1 MASRK
6 AWVLLMGLSAAG
18 SSIIVPDEATHL
30 YLGLIDGSR
39 FIHGPDC
46 YNNNDGSFSVQLVV
60 VPQPASWMLGAM
72 GALGVLASARFQ
84 GRCLISGS
92 GSS

>member
-1 MASRK
+1 MA
-6 AWVLLMGLSAAG
+6 AA
-18 SSIIVPDEATHL
+18 SS
-30 YLGLIDGSR
+30 
-39 FIHGPDC
+39 F

>member
-1 MASRK
+1 MTSRK

-39 FIHGPDC
+39 FIHGPDF
-46 YNNNDGSFSVQLVV
+46 YNNNDCSFSVQLVV
-60 VPQPASWMLGAM
+60 VPEPASWMLGAM
-72 GALGVLASARFQ
+72 GALWVLASARFQ